1 MTDSSKVALLGL
13 DRAELTSL
21 VESLGEPAYRGQQLR
36 DAIYRQRVEAVEE
49 ISTLSQSLRGKLT
62 EKGVSVG
69 LPRIAQRFVSQDGTV
84 RYLVALADGQSVE
97 TVWMPEGDGGE
108 AGDGSEAGELAERF
122 AESDS
127 SGTSGARAP
136 IEKQEPIEALKRC
149 ATQKLTDQTP
159 DRKQE
164 QEPGWRQEQK
174 PERGREEKQKSGC
187 GQEQIRD
194 RGQQD
199 SDRGQQ
205 HDSDQ
210 RQGQRYGSDQRQSQR
225 RVQGQNQGRS
235 TICISSQVGCAVDCQ
250 FCLTALLGVKRNLS
264 SGEIVGQV
272 CAVLKDQQ
280 VSPPEDRINLVF
292 MGMGEPF
299 LNYENFVKA
308 ARLLVEEVGIA
319 ERRMTVSTAGIVP
332 RIHDFGAEKI
342 RPKLAI
348 SLNASNDALR
358 TRLMPLN
365 KKWNLEM
372 LMAAAKE
379 YPLRTREWIT
389 FEYVLLGGVNDGP
402 ENAREVVELLRG
414 MRCKVNL
421 IALNPGPGI
430 EFATPDR
437 ERVVEF
443 QKILRESGVPAYVR
457 RPRGR
462 DIYAACGQLKRT
474 VEIATAPAQ

>member
-1 MTDSSKVALLGL
+1 
-13 DRAELTSL
+13 
-21 VESLGEPAYRGQQLR
+21 
-36 DAIYRQRVEAVEE
+36 
-49 ISTLSQSLRGKLT
+49 
-62 EKGVSVG
+62 
-69 LPRIAQRFVSQDGTV
+69 VSQDGTV
-84 RYLVALADGQSVE
+84 RYLVALADGQTVE

-127 SGTSGARAP
+127 YGISGAKAP
-136 IEKQEPIEALKRC
+136 IEKQEAIAALKRC

-159 DRKQE
+159 NRKQE

-174 PERGREEKQKSGC
+174 PEWGREEEQKSGC
-187 GQEQIRD
+187 GQKQKPGGGQEQS
-194 RGQQD
+194 
-199 SDRGQQ
+199 SDRSQSQSSGRGRQ
-205 HDSDQ
+205 HNSDL
-210 RQGQRYGSDQRQSQR
+210 GQSQR
-225 RVQGQNQGRS
+225 RVRGQNQGRS

-264 SGEIVGQV
+264 AGEIVGQV

-332 RIHDFGAEKI
+332 RIHDFGGENI

-421 IALNPGPGI
+421 IALNSGPGI
-430 EFATPDR
+430 EFATPDT
-437 ERVVEF
+437 ERVAEF

-474 VEIATAPAQ
+474 VEIATAPPQ

>member
-1 MTDSSKVALLGL
+1 MKDSSQIELLGL
-13 DRAELTSL
+13 DRDELAAL
-21 VESLGEPAYRGQQLR
+21 VESLGERSYRARQIAEAVYQ
-36 DAIYRQRVEAVEE
+36 QRVGAVEE
-49 ISTLSQSLRGKLT
+49 ISTLSQQLRGKLE
-62 EKGVSVG
+62 EKGVSIG
-69 LPRIAQRFVSQDGTV
+69 LPRIEQRFVSQDGTV
-84 RYLVALADGQSVE
+84 RYLIAFADGQSVE

-108 AGDGSEAGELAERF
+108 AGDGSEAGEQAERLV
-122 AESDS
+122 AQNP
-127 SGTSGARAP
+127 SGAEARLESGESIA
-136 IEKQEPIEALKRC
+136 ALKRC
-149 ATQKLTDQTP
+149 ATQKHAP
-159 DRKQE
+159 
-164 QEPGWRQEQK
+164 
-174 PERGREEKQKSGC
+174 
-187 GQEQIRD
+187 
-194 RGQQD
+194 
-199 SDRGQQ
+199 
-205 HDSDQ
+205 
-210 RQGQRYGSDQRQSQR
+210 GQRLNTNPS
-225 RVQGQNQGRS
+225 QGQNQGRS

-250 FCLTALLGVKRNLS
+250 FCLTALLGVKRNLTA
-264 SGEIVGQV
+264 GEIVGQV
-272 CAVLKDQQ
+272 CAVLKDQN

-332 RIHDFGAEKI
+332 RIHDFGGEKI

-372 LMAAAKE
+372 LIAAARA
-379 YPLRTREWIT
+379 YPLRPREWIT
-389 FEYVLLGGVNDGP
+389 FEYVMLGGVNDGP
-402 ENAREVVELLRG
+402 ENAREVVELLQG

-430 EFATPDR
+430 EFTTPGG
-437 ERVVEF
+437 ERVAEF
-443 QKILRESGVPAYVR
+443 QTILREAGIPAFVR

-474 VEIATAPAQ
+474 VEIATSPALSKPSV